1 MMFINVQVYNKL
13 SGINQAFQEIQS
25 GAIDTH
31 GKWSFEMTY
40 QADESQHVKEG
51 DLVIV
56 PVWRKNHNLEYHIAQ
71 VTKLWGPE
79 TTTEDFNFSV
89 NFISAKLSLDGKV
102 KELVDKRYET
112 ERKAKIMNQMKA
124 RAEELKT
131 RAVYQKLAETD
142 PEMKRLFEQMY
153 E

>member
-1 MMFINVQVYNKL
+1 M
-13 SGINQAFQEIQS
+13 
-25 GAIDTH
+25 
-31 GKWSFEMTY
+31 
-40 QADESQHVKEG
+40 
-51 DLVIV
+51 
-56 PVWRKNHNLEYHIAQ
+56 
-71 VTKLWGPE
+71 
-79 TTTEDFNFSV
+79 
-89 NFISAKLSLDGKV
+89 SLDGKV

-153 E
+153 K